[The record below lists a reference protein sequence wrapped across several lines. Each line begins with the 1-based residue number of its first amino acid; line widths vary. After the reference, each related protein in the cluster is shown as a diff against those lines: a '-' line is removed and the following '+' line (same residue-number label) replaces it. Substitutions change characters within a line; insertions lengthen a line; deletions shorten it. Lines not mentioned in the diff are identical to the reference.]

1 MSDLAVSLAPD
12 LAKGVAGWRAWL
24 AEERRASEHTLD
36 AYERDLEGFLR
47 FLRDHLGEPPSL
59 AALESLKLADFR
71 SWLAARER
79 QGLARSSTARAL
91 STLRGFFRWG
101 ERQGL
106 FENPVV
112 GRLRNPKQAQ
122 VLPKAL
128 TAREV
133 KESLRAVTELQG
145 EPWIAKRDLA
155 VLLLLYGCGLR
166 VGEAL
171 SLTRAQAPEPGQG
184 ALTVRG
190 KGSKE
195 RVVPLLPLVTQAIA
209 DYLALC
215 PFQPGAKAPL
225 FLGSRGGP
233 LGARRVQETMARL
246 RALLNLPPEA
256 TPHALRH
263 SFATHL
269 LAEGGDLR
277 TIQELLGH
285 SSLSTTQRY
294 TAVDAERLLNVY
306 QKTHPRAG
314 K

>member
-112 GRLRNPKQAQ
+112 G
-122 VLPKAL
+122 
-128 TAREV
+128 
-133 KESLRAVTELQG
+133 
-145 EPWIAKRDLA
+145 
-155 VLLLLYGCGLR
+155 
-166 VGEAL
+166 
-171 SLTRAQAPEPGQG
+171 
-184 ALTVRG
+184 
-190 KGSKE
+190 
-195 RVVPLLPLVTQAIA
+195 
-209 DYLALC
+209 
-215 PFQPGAKAPL
+215 
-225 FLGSRGGP
+225 
-233 LGARRVQETMARL
+233 
-246 RALLNLPPEA
+246 
-256 TPHALRH
+256 
-263 SFATHL
+263 
-269 LAEGGDLR
+269 
-277 TIQELLGH
+277 
-285 SSLSTTQRY
+285 
-294 TAVDAERLLNVY
+294 
-306 QKTHPRAG
+306 
-314 K
+314 